1 MTTKDKTARVSAG
14 SAENMEEDSALKK
27 QQDKKEE
34 KKDTSS
40 SVKWNFLT
48 DMDGVLIKEN
58 KPVEGAEKFLKE
70 LQDNDT
76 NYMVLTNNSIF
87 APRDLSAR
95 LALSGIDIPAE
106 RIWTSAM
113 ATAAFLDEQ
122 NPNGTAYVVGETGL
136 TTAVHEA
143 GYILTDTNP
152 DYVVLGETRT
162 YSFEA
167 ITKAI
172 NLILKGAK
180 FICTNPDN
188 TGPAPEG
195 VLPATGSVASLIM
208 ASTGKEP
215 YYIGKPN
222 PMMMR
227 SALRAMGAHSEE
239 TIMIGD
245 RMDTDVKS
253 GLEAGMH
260 TFLVL
265 SGISDVKEANSW
277 PYRASRIIDS
287 VGALVGHTKD
297 PLSVEDSDLVKD

>member
-1 MTTKDKTARVSAG
+1 MATQGKSKG
-14 SAENMEEDSALKK
+14 SVGKMEEASALKK
-27 QQDKKEE
+27 QQDEKEE
-34 KKDTSS
+34 NNKPPE
-40 SVKWNFLT
+40 VKWNFLT
-48 DMDGVLIKEN
+48 DMDGVLIQED
-58 KPVEGAEKFLKE
+58 KPVDGAEDFLKE
-70 LQDNDT
+70 LQDNDI

-87 APRDLSAR
+87 TPRDLAAR
-95 LALSGIDIPAE
+95 LSLSGIDIPSD
-106 RIWTSAM
+106 RIWTSAL

-136 TTAVHEA
+136 TTAIHEA
-143 GYILTDTNP
+143 GYILTDANP

-188 TGPAPEG
+188 TGPSPEG

-239 TIMIGD
+239 TVMIGD

-265 SGISDVKEANSW
+265 SGISNAKEADRW
-277 PYRASRIIDS
+277 PYRPSRIIDS
-287 VGALVGHTKD
+287 VGALVGHTDD
-297 PLSVEDSDLVKD
+297 PLSVEESDKIKD

>member
-1 MTTKDKTARVSAG
+1 
-14 SAENMEEDSALKK
+14 MEEVSTVKR
-27 QQDKKEE
+27 QQDDKEE
-34 KKDTSS
+34 KKDAPS

-48 DMDGVLIKEN
+48 DMDGVLVKED
-58 KPVEGAEKFLKE
+58 KPVDGAEKFLEE
-70 LQDNDT
+70 LQGNDI

-87 APRDLSAR
+87 TPRDLSAR

-265 SGISDVKEANSW
+265 SGISGVKEADRW
-277 PYRASRIIDS
+277 PYRPSRIIDS
-287 VGALVGHTKD
+287 VGALVGHTD
-297 PLSVEDSDLVKD
+297 NPLSVKDSDKVKD

>member
-1 MTTKDKTARVSAG
+1 MATHNSETSPTKTSP
-14 SAENMEEDSALKK
+14 AEHSPTK
-27 QQDKKEE
+27 
-34 KKDTSS
+34 TSS
-40 SVKWNFLT
+40 ATTQWNFLT
-48 DMDGVLIKEN
+48 DMDGVLIQED
-58 KPVEGAEKFLKE
+58 KPIDGAKDFLQE
-70 LQDNDT
+70 LKDSGT
-76 NYMVLTNNSIF
+76 HYMVLTNNSIF
-87 APRDLSAR
+87 TPRDSAAR
-95 LALSGIDIPAE
+95 LRLSGIDIPADH
-106 RIWTSAM
+106 IWTSAL

-122 NPNGTAYVVGETGL
+122 NPHGTAYVVGETGL
-136 TTAVHEA
+136 TTAIHEA
-143 GYILTDTNP
+143 GYILTDTDP

-188 TGPAPEG
+188 TGPCPEG

-208 ASTGKEP
+208 TSTGKEP

-227 SALRAMGAHSEE
+227 SALRAMHAHSEE

-265 SGISDVKEANSW
+265 SGISTVKIARQW
-277 PYRASRIIDS
+277 PYRPSRIIDS
-287 VGALVGHTKD
+287 VGSLVGHIDD
-297 PLSVEDSDLVKD
+297 PLSVPNSKQVTKKS